1 VVTWIISVTR
11 DIPAPAA
18 AVFDL
23 LARPGRHP
31 QIDGS
36 GSVRGVRP
44 DGPDRLFLGA
54 RFGMDMRIGLP
65 YRVLNE
71 VVEFEEGRRIGWRHF
86 AGHVWRYLLEP
97 SEGPVL
103 AGAADHIGSPASAVG
118 PSTRLTE
125 QFDPAGARWPGTLK
139 LLGFSRRNER
149 AIRGTLDQ
157 IAALAR
163 AGAL

>member
-1 VVTWIISVTR
+1 VVSSIISLTR

-23 LARPGRHP
+23 LARPGRHA

-65 YRVLNE
+65 YRVRNE
-71 VVEFEEGRRIGWRHF
+71 VVEFEEGRRIAWRHF

-97 SEGPVL
+97 SADPML
-103 AGAADHIGSPASAVG
+103 PSAGHGVGSPEPGVG

-125 QFDPAGARWPGTLK
+125 QFDPTGSHSPRALK
-139 LLGFSRRNER
+139 LLGFGRRNER

-157 IAALAR
+157 IADLAR
-163 AGAL
+163 AGTL

>member
-1 VVTWIISVTR
+1 VTSIISLTR

-23 LARPGRHP
+23 LARPGRHA

-71 VVEFEEGRRIGWRHF
+71 VVEFEEGRRIAWRHF
-86 AGHVWRYLLEP
+86 AGHVWRYLLETVDAP
-97 SEGPVL
+97 
-103 AGAADHIGSPASAVG
+103 AGSDAAGHTG
-118 PSTRLTE
+118 STRLTE
-125 QFDPAGARWPGTLK
+125 QFDSTNAGSPLALR
-139 LLGFSRRNER
+139 LLGFPRRNES
-149 AIRGTLDQ
+149 AIKATLDR
-157 IAALAR
+157 IAALAH
-163 AGAL
+163 AGSL